1 MFRPRPR
8 QQLPARTPPRGVDM
22 KLRGAG
28 PAATDYGMPILPR
41 PLRTYAAVFAAWT
54 VVVVVFTAHEYLS
67 GSAEG
72 RPSALLHVL
81 YWSASE
87 WYLWA
92 LLTPAVLAATRRFT
106 IGRDHWLSHTLV
118 HVALAL
124 VFSTM
129 QIALAYALDR
139 AAVGLFGSA
148 EASLRTWLS
157 GATASAPATLA
168 YLVSRKTGFNV
179 VVYAT
184 IVLAGH
190 LLGYYALYRNR
201 ELRAARLEAELTRA
215 RLDALRS
222 QLEPHFLFNS
232 LNGIAEM
239 VHLDAH
245 AAERMIEDLAQL
257 LRRALATA
265 GPDEVPLAD
274 ELDLLDAYCALE
286 RVRLGERLR
295 LAREIEPQA
304 LRAHVP
310 ALLLQPLIEN
320 AVRYAVQPRANGG
333 HVVVRAGRRND
344 RLFLEV
350 EDDGPGPSAGAR
362 DGVGLGN
369 SRSRLATLYGAAHRF
384 ELSRAHSGGS
394 LVTIELPWH
403 APSHAH

>member
-1 MFRPRPR
+1 MRAITGQIRSC
-8 QQLPARTPPRGVDM
+8 V
-22 KLRGAG
+22 
-28 PAATDYGMPILPR
+28 
-41 PLRTYAAVFAAWT
+41 AVFAVWT
-54 VVVVVFTAHEYLS
+54 VIVVVFTAHEYLS
-67 GSAEG
+67 YAADG
-72 RPSALLHVL
+72 RPGALLHVL

-92 LLTPAVLAATRRFT
+92 LLTPAVLLAAQRFP
-106 IGRDHWLSHTLV
+106 IGRHHWLAHTLL

-139 AAVGLFGSA
+139 AAVAVFASG

-168 YLVSRKTGFNV
+168 YLISRKTGFNV
-179 VVYAT
+179 VVYTT

-190 LLGYYALYRNR
+190 LIGYYSLYRSR
-201 ELRAARLEAELTRA
+201 ELRAARLEAELSRA

-239 VHLDAH
+239 VHVDAH

-257 LRRALATA
+257 LRRALATS
-265 GPDEVPLAD
+265 GPDEVPLSD
-274 ELDLLDAYCALE
+274 ELELLDAYCALE

-304 LRAHVP
+304 LHAHVP

-320 AVRYAVQPRANGG
+320 AVRYAVQPRADGG
-333 HVVVRAGRRND
+333 RVVLRAGRRNN
-344 RLFLEV
+344 RLFVEV
-350 EDDGPGPSAGAR
+350 EDDGPGPSSGAR

-403 APSHAH
+403 IAPHAQPVEQS